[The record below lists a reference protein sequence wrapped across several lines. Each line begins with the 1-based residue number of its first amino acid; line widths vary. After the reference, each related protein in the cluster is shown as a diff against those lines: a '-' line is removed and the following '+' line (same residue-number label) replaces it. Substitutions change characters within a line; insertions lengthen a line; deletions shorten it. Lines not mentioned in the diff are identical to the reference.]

1 MVAYEERGEREK
13 RGGEVR
19 LKRGGEGRS
28 LGRGEKKREE
38 KKEEK
43 EEKEAKEEEDEDE
56 DQDGWRN
63 ESVCR
68 AEQSRVEQNKM
79 QQASR

>member
-1 MVAYEERGEREK
+1 MSDMVAYEERGEIEK

-19 LKRGGEGRS
+19 LKRGREGRS

-38 KKEEK
+38 KEEKETKEEK
-43 EEKEAKEEEDEDE
+43 KAKEEEDEDE

-63 ESVCR
+63 ES
-68 AEQSRVEQNKM
+68 E
-79 QQASR
+79 